1 MQTKSFNKN
10 IYAFFYNRILQMYF
24 LTIYFMEYL
33 VILFYLKVKT
43 CNYYPLITFN
53 DEWWFIKY
61 LLK

>member
-1 MQTKSFNKN
+1 
-10 IYAFFYNRILQMYF
+10 
-24 LTIYFMEYL
+24 MEYL